1 MERVNTDFLE
11 KLILKGIT
19 SDKDFAVLVSRVF
32 EPSYFDDPNIREC
45 FIFCKNYVD
54 EYNSIPSIDS
64 IVNSSTDNTNG
75 LRDILSEAQGIQF
88 DIAASKKFLIDQSN
102 DYLKEKALKQA
113 ILDSMEDF
121 EDSDRRHLIR
131 DRVERALSKD
141 IVIDLG
147 LRYFEDLRERLRR
160 IFTASDIRVPS
171 FFPFFDEFISEGFPA
186 FTLSVILAKIHAGK
200 SNIMA
205 NFAARQVLN
214 GKNVVLI
221 SLEMSEDAFAQR
233 FDSIY
238 SLMDI
243 NKMYRGR
250 SNKRE
255 LMNKLFDVRNQ
266 NEENRGEL
274 FIKQFPTGDANTND
288 FRAYIREL
296 QMRGINPDIL
306 YVDYINLMKASYKAG
321 NDLYSSVKRITE
333 ELRSLSFEFKLPV
346 ISVSQ
351 INREGSFVNF
361 KELDFNYVAESHGIP
376 ATADF
381 MAILGVNPDSMVYEN
396 EIDYKIVKNRLGG
409 RVGEFG
415 KLYLDSK
422 SLKMYDGSEMD
433 LWLEEAEFT
442 GDSRNEAVND
452 EQQTQPQRRRR
463 RE

>member
-1 MERVNTDFLE
+1 
-11 KLILKGIT
+11 
-19 SDKDFAVLVSRVF
+19 
-32 EPSYFDDPNIREC
+32 
-45 FIFCKNYVD
+45 
-54 EYNSIPSIDS
+54 
-64 IVNSSTDNTNG
+64 
-75 LRDILSEAQGIQF
+75 
-88 DIAASKKFLIDQSN
+88 
-102 DYLKEKALKQA
+102 
-113 ILDSMEDF
+113 
-121 EDSDRRHLIR
+121 
-131 DRVERALSKD
+131 
-141 IVIDLG
+141 
-147 LRYFEDLRERLRR
+147 
-160 IFTASDIRVPS
+160 
-171 FFPFFDEFISEGFPA
+171 
-186 FTLSVILAKIHAGK
+186 
-200 SNIMA
+200 
-205 NFAARQVLN
+205 
-214 GKNVVLI
+214 
-221 SLEMSEDAFAQR
+221 
-233 FDSIY
+233 
-238 SLMDI
+238 
-243 NKMYRGR
+243 
-250 SNKRE
+250 
-255 LMNKLFDVRNQ
+255 MNKLFDVRNQ